1 MSSHISV
8 TWFSSIPVVCSQ
20 FIITI
25 SMIQKRDAKIVV
37 TPIFNMIW
45 VTLKRRIIIEQIK
58 PHLYR
63 FGFFFFKTTLKFEDS
78 MILVTLSET
87 WMWIKR
93 WNLWRRC
100 AAQCDAIQVRR
111 CHFIQCWNLGDF
123 TMWGRR
129 LVCETAFVNLEMKT
143 TFFHEVSL
151 LLILSTYIY
160 FLCAGSQMKY
170 IVCYCTYFAMYIF
183 P

>member
-1 MSSHISV
+1 
-8 TWFSSIPVVCSQ
+8 
-20 FIITI
+20 
-25 SMIQKRDAKIVV
+25 MIQKRDAKIVV

-111 CHFIQCWNLGDF
+111 CHFIQRWNLGDF
-123 TMWGRR
+123 TIVGTSFSVWDSI
-129 LVCETAFVNLEMKT
+129 CKSWNENY
-143 TFFHEVSL
+143 FFPWSFFIVDSKYLH
-151 LLILSTYIY
+151 IY

-170 IVCYCTYFAMYIF
+170 SLLLCLLCNVHISII
-183 P
+183 

>member
-1 MSSHISV
+1 MIV
-8 TWFSSIPVVCSQ
+8 
-20 FIITI
+20 ITI
-25 SMIQKRDAKIVV
+25 SIIQKRDAKIVV

-58 PHLYR
+58 HTCTDL
-63 FGFFFFKTTLKFEDS
+63 GFFFKTTLKFENS

-87 WMWIKR
+87 WMWIKL

-100 AAQCDAIQVRR
+100 ATQCDAIQVRR
-111 CHFIQCWNLGDF
+111 CHFIQRWNLGDF

-143 TFFHEVSL
+143 IFFHEVSL

-170 IVCYCTYFAMYIF
+170 SLLLCLHCNVHISII
-183 P
+183 

>member
-1 MSSHISV
+1 
-8 TWFSSIPVVCSQ
+8 
-20 FIITI
+20 
-25 SMIQKRDAKIVV
+25 MIQKRDAKIVV

-63 FGFFFFKTTLKFEDS
+63 FVFILFKTTLKFEDS

-111 CHFIQCWNLGDF
+111 CHFIQRWNLGDF
-123 TMWGRR
+123 TIVGTSVSVWDSI
-129 LVCETAFVNLEMKT
+129 CKSWNENY
-143 TFFHEVSL
+143 FFPWSFFIVDSKYLH
-151 LLILSTYIY
+151 IY